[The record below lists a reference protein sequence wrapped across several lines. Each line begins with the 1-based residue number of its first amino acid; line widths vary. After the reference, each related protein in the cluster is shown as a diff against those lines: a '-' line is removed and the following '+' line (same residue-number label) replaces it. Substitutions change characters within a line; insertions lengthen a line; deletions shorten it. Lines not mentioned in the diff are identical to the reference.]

1 MSMGRVLAG
10 LAAVALLAASVAP
23 AHAQFGGPEAT
34 AVKPGFV
41 LPAGEVRILVFR
53 PDIAV
58 GEQTTGGM
66 NEPNAEWTRNARA
79 NLLTA
84 LAKAPVMQGNRVT
97 LAPEAVG
104 EAGALLNDYTAL
116 FKTVAQAAFS
126 HKMFPGNRLPTK
138 KSDFDWT
145 LGEGAAALKPLGGDY
160 GLFFLTYD
168 SYGSTGRKVAQI
180 LGAVMGVGLLSS
192 GVHIGYAGLV
202 DLATG
207 DLVWLNADTSMGGD
221 PRDAAG
227 ADKRMAQLLEDF
239 PKKAGAGPAGTVKVE
254 VPPEKKPEQTR
265 GEPQP

>member
-1 MSMGRVLAG
+1 MLRWFATLFT
-10 LAAVALLAASVAP
+10 VALVAASAAP
-23 AHAQFGGPEAT
+23 AHAQFGGPKADVT
-34 AVKPGFV
+34 RPGFV
-41 LPAGEVRILVFR
+41 LPAGEARILVFR

-58 GEQTTGGM
+58 GAQTTGGM
-66 NEPNAEWTRNARA
+66 NEPNADWTRTARA
-79 NLLTA
+79 NLLVA
-84 LAKAPVMQGNRVT
+84 LVKAPAMQGNRVT
-97 LAPEAVG
+97 IAPEPTDSRDAV
-104 EAGALLNDYTAL
+104 LDDYTAL

-160 GLFFLTYD
+160 GLFFFTYD
-168 SYGSTGRKVAQI
+168 SYGSTGRKVAQV
-180 LGAVMGVGLLSS
+180 LGLLLGGGLIPS

-202 DLATG
+202 DLKTG
-207 DLVWLNADTSMGGD
+207 DLVWLNADTGIGGD

-239 PKKAGAGPAGTVKVE
+239 PRKAGAGPTGTVKVD
-254 VPPEKKPEQTR
+254 VPPEKPEQTK

>member
-1 MSMGRVLAG
+1 MKRLLAS
-10 LAAVALLAASVAP
+10 LIAASLAVASAAP

-41 LPAGEVRILVFR
+41 LPAGEARILVFR
-53 PDIAV
+53 PEIAV
-58 GEQTTGGM
+58 GAQTTGGM
-66 NEPNAEWTRNARA
+66 NEPSAEWTRAARA
-79 NLLTA
+79 NLLAA
-84 LAKAPVMQGNRVT
+84 LAKAPAIAGST
-97 LAPEAVG
+97 LVIAPELEG
-104 EAGALLNDYTAL
+104 DKGALLDDYTAL

-138 KSDFDWT
+138 KSDFEWT

-168 SYGSTGRKVAQI
+168 SYGSTGRKVAQV
-180 LGAVMGVGLLSS
+180 LGLLMGAGFIPS

-202 DLATG
+202 DLETG
-207 DLVWLNADTSMGGD
+207 DLVWLNADTAIGGD

-239 PKKAGAGPAGTVKVE
+239 PRKSTATTTGTVKVD
-254 VPPEKKPEQTR
+254 VPPEKPEQTK